1 MFHEKEDVNT
11 SGRDESTDSWHTSG
25 YKLCSF
31 PVDLFIYSYE
41 TDVIQGFLKKNEK
54 KLARPFNFRFCNID
68 CIYPIEIEIK
78 IPQIQLGLL
87 HSLTYTS
94 KLTAMAG

>member
-1 MFHEKEDVNT
+1 MFHEKNGQRCKYIV

-31 PVDLFIYSYE
+31 PVDLFIYLYE
-41 TDVIQGFLKKNEK
+41 TDFIQGLLKKNEK
-54 KLARPFNFRFCNID
+54 KLARPFN
-68 CIYPIEIEIK
+68 YPIEIEIK

-87 HSLTYTS
+87 HTLTYTS